1 MKQNPSHR
9 SVLLLHILVAV
20 SLFSFC
26 ACKEEPVV
34 EKKPPVVVNP
44 EPDPEQYGTPY
55 AGVPGPPSNATAS
68 MPQTTAASSWMR

>member
-26 ACKEEPVV
+26 ACKEVPVV

-44 EPDPEQYGTPY
+44 EPDPELYGTPY
-55 AGVPGPPSNATAS
+55 AGVPDPRVAAPPRPPFPFSRCH
-68 MPQTTAASSWMR
+68 W